1 MSKMKEYLQEHNE
14 REHNYHTD
22 LNESGFDVC
31 IECDLIRRTGGLY
44 EWEEGEICLACS
56 QSYPPN
62 GILFCDECKGEGK

>member
-44 EWEEGEICLACS
+44 EWEEGELVS
-56 QSYPPN
+56 METY
-62 GILFCDECKGEGK
+62 DKEKGKGKK